1 MIVMIVT
8 VATFFWEKV
17 STAFF
22 IREKIE
28 TCELFSVRCSIHPR
42 MYVFVT
48 KIIILVVV
56 ILPLPIALGPACYYD
71 WPQSRPKG

>member
-1 MIVMIVT
+1 MIVT
-8 VATFFWEKV
+8 VTTCFSKEKV
-17 STAFF
+17 RTAFF

-28 TCELFSVRCSIHPR
+28 TCRLFWVRCSIHPR
-42 MYVFVT
+42 TNVFVT
-48 KIIILVVV
+48 KIIIFVVV